1 MVRRSRGAGPGR
13 FGPVS
18 LVAVCKFSAIATAA
32 TANRRE
38 CYFERCNATMSQ
50 LRPIVNRSTS
60 GCTKYGASTYRRNEH
75 HAAMICSSH
84 GAHSGAR
91 VAVDRGRSRLVF
103 GRGRALAWS
112 TMGSL
117 DPRSWPDWAQS
128 PRGNVDGGG
137 GLDEL
142 EVHETLAMIVFWI
155 SGQRK
160 GLGALDL
167 RSMGPEQ
174 GCNRNGVQISSAGAR
189 VYPAS
194 ARSRPAPSCAA
205 GRRRIPHRSIFLGLC
220 LSGSSDTNNLAP
232 EVPSDQPPPRDGVT
246 LNRSRRSSQVPFL
259 RLGGKTPTLR
269 AQTGKRGRVRVQGRR
284 R

>member
-103 GRGRALAWS
+103 GSRVGLVDYGQFRSSFDISWS
-112 TMGSL
+112 
-117 DPRSWPDWAQS
+117 DWAQS

-194 ARSRPAPSCAA
+194 ARSRPSHPARQAVAA
-205 GRRRIPHRSIFLGLC
+205 YHTDPFF
-220 LSGSSDTNNLAP
+220 SGS
-232 EVPSDQPPPRDGVT
+232 V
-246 LNRSRRSSQVPFL
+246 
-259 RLGGKTPTLR
+259 
-269 AQTGKRGRVRVQGRR
+269 
-284 R
+284 